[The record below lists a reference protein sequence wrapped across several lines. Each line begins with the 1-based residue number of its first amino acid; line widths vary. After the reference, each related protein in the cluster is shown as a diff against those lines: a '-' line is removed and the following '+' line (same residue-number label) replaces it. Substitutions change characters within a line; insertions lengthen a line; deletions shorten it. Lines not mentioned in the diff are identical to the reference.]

1 MALAKE
7 MYSANR
13 VNLIYQLLKN
23 EADNG
28 TPKEYDV
35 KVDEL
40 KVVSRTSDPERF
52 YSHEEFV
59 LPETRN
65 ITINIYDSKSHR
77 CTRYI
82 LLLREEEPS
91 KQELSGIEK
100 SINTKMLQ
108 ERKKWEYDQLKKEYD
123 DLKEQLDESEEY
135 ADALKTKIDQLE
147 AEKSNKS
154 NKITDTIIGLAGVLL
169 ASKPNALS
177 GIPLI
182 GDLLGG
188 SKEKQLPPED
198 QCEVTVEETEC
209 TASFQKKVTPKSFT
223 GEITDEDEQNLKE
236 ALYPFFK
243 PEYIDRVG
251 QIIQYLFMHN
261 PFIDQTIKVM
271 ENAINQGEQTKKAA

>member
-7 MYSANR
+7 VYSANR

-40 KVVSRTSDPERF
+40 KVVSRTNDPERF

-108 ERKKWEYDQLKKEYD
+108 ERKKWE
-123 DLKEQLDESEEY
+123 
-135 ADALKTKIDQLE
+135 
-147 AEKSNKS
+147 
-154 NKITDTIIGLAGVLL
+154 
-169 ASKPNALS
+169 S
-177 GIPLI
+177 GRN
-182 GDLLGG
+182 
-188 SKEKQLPPED
+188 E
-198 QCEVTVEETEC
+198 
-209 TASFQKKVTPKSFT
+209 
-223 GEITDEDEQNLKE
+223 
-236 ALYPFFK
+236 
-243 PEYIDRVG
+243 RVG
-251 QIIQYLFMHN
+251 LVIVVWGISEVCD
-261 PFIDQTIKVM
+261 FIVVVVLNIVVV
-271 ENAINQGEQTKKAA
+271 AVVCVCLSVP

>member
-40 KVVSRTSDPERF
+40 KVVSRTNDPERF

-135 ADALKTKIDQLE
+135 ADALKTKIDQVLQVR
-147 AEKSNKS
+147 SLMRMS
-154 NKITDTIIGLAGVLL
+154 KILRKHCIRFLNRNTSIE
-169 ASKPNALS
+169 
-177 GIPLI
+177 
-182 GDLLGG
+182 LG
-188 SKEKQLPPED
+188 
-198 QCEVTVEETEC
+198 
-209 TASFQKKVTPKSFT
+209 KSFN
-223 GEITDEDEQNLKE
+223 ICLC
-236 ALYPFFK
+236 
-243 PEYIDRVG
+243 
-251 QIIQYLFMHN
+251 
-261 PFIDQTIKVM
+261 TIRLS
-271 ENAINQGEQTKKAA
+271 TKQ

>member
-40 KVVSRTSDPERF
+40 KVVSRTNDPERF
-52 YSHEEFV
+52 YSYEEFV

-65 ITINIYDSKSHR
+65 ITINIYDSKSDR

-91 KQELSGIEK
+91 KQELSGIER

-123 DLKEQLDESEEY
+123 DLKEQLDESDEY
-135 ADALKTKIDQLE
+135 ADALKTKINQLE
-147 AEKSNKS
+147 AEKSTKS

-169 ASKPNALS
+169 AKKPNALS

-188 SKEKQLPPED
+188 SKEKQSTQEE

-209 TASFQKKVTPKSFT
+209 TASFQKKGTPKNFT
-223 GEITDEDEQNLKE
+223 GEITNDDERHLKE
-236 ALYPFFK
+236 ALQRFFK
-243 PEYIDRVG
+243 VEYIDRVG
-251 QIIQYLFMHN
+251 QIIQYLFIHN

-271 ENAINQGEQTKKAA
+271 EHAIKHGEQTKKSA

>member
-40 KVVSRTSDPERF
+40 KVVSRTNDPERF

-169 ASKPNALS
+169 ANKPNALS

-209 TASFQKKVTPKSFT
+209 TASFQKKSTPKNFT

-236 ALYPFFK
+236 ALHPFFK

-271 ENAINQGEQTKKAA
+271 EHAINQGEQTKKAA